1 MLLLG
6 GLRGDRDLELGGL
19 AGDARVDLRESL
31 SLGFDVVDLAVE
43 VDDVGLGAAG
53 GDADALAGDLR
64 GEDDVVEES
73 LVDGGDGDTAGKG
86 ARDELFTWQLLWQK
100 RSAGSEV
107 SSEKSIRRRHFCQQC
122 LRLKRKMVISR

>member
-1 MLLLG
+1 MRLRHKRKREGEFRKNCSELSLFILCHSLAWRSTSGALVLLLG

-73 LVDGGDGDTAGKG
+73 LVDGGNSDTAGKG
-86 ARDELFTWQLLWQK
+86 ARDELFT
-100 RSAGSEV
+100 
-107 SSEKSIRRRHFCQQC
+107 
-122 LRLKRKMVISR
+122 